1 MRRRFAAP
9 FAALLVIAVH
19 AGCHSPEVVSP
30 NGGPKAA
37 AATSATTAA
46 APPAAGQPATTAA
59 PAAPASDRVDVAK
72 INEPFRHVADVQSWV
87 EKFEQDHREICAQR
101 VAIAD
106 AIGLAPG
113 MRIADLGAG
122 TGLFEPLFS
131 TLVGPGG
138 KVYALDISPEFI
150 DHIRQRALLEALNNV
165 EARRCPDDATG
176 LPAASV
182 DVVFVCDVYHHFEHP
197 EKNLAS
203 IRASLAEGGRLVVVD
218 FDKIEGKSSDFV
230 LHHVRA
236 GKSAVLE
243 EMKAAGFELDHEVA
257 LMKEN
262 YFLVFRRR

>member
-1 MRRRFAAP
+1 MRSRTLP
-9 FAALLVIAVH
+9 LLAALLVAF
-19 AGCHSPEVVSP
+19 
-30 NGGPKAA
+30 AA
-37 AATSATTAA
+37 CQS
-46 APPAAGQPATTAA
+46 APPPAPPPASA
-59 PAAPASDRVDVAK
+59 PAPAPASAPGAVDVAK
-72 INEPFRHVADVQSWV
+72 INEPFRHVTDVNSWV

-101 VAIAD
+101 VAIAE
-106 AIGLAPG
+106 AVGLKPG
-113 MRIADLGAG
+113 MKIADVGAG

-138 KVYALDISPEFI
+138 KVYALDISPEFV
-150 DHIRQRALLEALNNV
+150 DHIRRRALIEALQNV

-203 IRASLAEGGRLVVVD
+203 IRATLGDGGRLVVVD
-218 FDKIEGKSSDFV
+218 FDKVEGQSSDFV

-236 GKSAVLE
+236 GKSAVIE
-243 EMKAAGFELDHEVA
+243 ELAAAGFRLDHEVG

-262 YFLVFRRR
+262 WFAVFVKSPNR

>member
-1 MRRRFAAP
+1 VTRFFLAS
-9 FAALLVIAVH
+9 FAALAALLAV
-19 AGCHSPEVVSP
+19 ACHSPEAASP
-30 NGGPKAA
+30 NGARKPA
-37 AATSATTAA
+37 SAS
-46 APPAAGQPATTAA
+46 A
-59 PAAPASDRVDVAK
+59 PAPAPASDQVDVAG

-106 AIGLAPG
+106 AAGLKPG
-113 MRIADLGAG
+113 MRVADVGAG

-138 KVYALDISPEFI
+138 RVFALDISPEFI
-150 DHIRQRALLEALNNV
+150 NHIRQRALLESLTNV
-165 EARRCPDDATG
+165 EARRCPDDSTG

-182 DVVFVCDVYHHFEHP
+182 DVVFVCDVYHHFEYP

-203 IRASLAEGGRLVVVD
+203 IHATLADGGRLVLVD
-218 FDKIEGKSSDFV
+218 FDKVEGKSSDFV

-236 GKSAVLE
+236 GKSAVIAE
-243 EMKAAGFELDHEVA
+243 VTAAGFVLDHEVQ

-262 YFLVFRRR
+262 YFVVFRRR

>member
-1 MRRRFAAP
+1 MTRLLAAT
-9 FAALLVIAVH
+9 FAALIVAACH
-19 AGCHSPEVVSP
+19 APEAASP
-30 NGGPKAA
+30 NE
-37 AATSATTAA
+37 ATKPATATTAPA
-46 APPAAGQPATTAA
+46 KASAPSASSA
-59 PAAPASDRVDVAK
+59 PAGAPASDKVDVAK
-72 INEPFRHVADVQSWV
+72 INEPFRHVTDVQSWV

-106 AIGLAPG
+106 AVGLKPG
-113 MRIADLGAG
+113 MKIADVGAG

-138 KVYALDISPEFI
+138 RVYALDISPEFV
-150 DHIRQRALLEALNNV
+150 DHIQRRALTDALQNV
-165 EARRCPDDATG
+165 DARRCPDDSTG
-176 LPAASV
+176 LPLASV

-203 IRASLAEGGRLVVVD
+203 IRATLAEGGRLVLVD
-218 FDKIEGKSSDFV
+218 FDKVEGKSSDFV

-236 GKSAVLE
+236 GKSAVIE
-243 EMKAAGFELDHEVA
+243 ELSAAGFQLDHEVA